1 MKIIETHIV
10 KKLKERVRIQE
21 YAVDIFDNI
30 NSKSALKK
38 AIKQNRVLLNGDF
51 STTANF
57 INIGDKIE
65 LLEKKKLIKKPFYI
79 DFDIIYEDD
88 FLSVINKP
96 AGVSV
101 SGNKFATIANALPNY
116 LYNSPINDAIQAHPV
131 HRLDYHTSGL
141 LLIAKTA
148 STQVLLHKMFENKEI
163 DKTYYAVVVNKIKN
177 TEGELNFNIDNKSA
191 KTLYKVIK
199 SLESERFESLSLI
212 ELKPITGR
220 THQLRKHMLGMGN
233 PIMGDKKYFLPNR
246 VHKGNGLY
254 LHAKSL
260 KFKHPI
266 SKELMIFHAVLPKKF
281 KRLFSK

>member
-1 MKIIETHIV
+1 MKIIENHIV
-10 KKLKERVRIQE
+10 EKLKENIRIQE

-38 AIKQNRVLLNGDF
+38 AIKQNRVLLNGEF

-57 INIGDKIE
+57 IKIGDKIE
-65 LLEKKKLIKKPFYI
+65 LIEKKKIIKKPFYI

-101 SGNKFATIANALPNY
+101 SGNKFATIANALPYY

-131 HRLDYHTSGL
+131 HRLDYDTSGL
-141 LLIAKTA
+141 LLVSKTA
-148 STQVLLHKMFENKEI
+148 HTQVLLHKMFENKEI

-177 TEGELNFNIDNKSA
+177 DEGELNFNIDNKSA
-191 KTLYKVIK
+191 KTIYKVIK
-199 SLESERFESLSLI
+199 SLDSERFESLSLI

-220 THQLRKHMLGMGN
+220 THQLRKHMLSMGN

-254 LHAKSL
+254 LHANSL

-266 SKELMIFHAVLPKKF
+266 SNELMIFHAVLPKKF